1 MKLNDQTIII
11 EILNIAIDA
20 GKEILKIYDNEI
32 IVNSKQDKSP
42 ITQADIKSNNLIISK
57 LKKIE
62 SQIPILSEESLV
74 SWENRKKWNKYWLI
88 DPLDGTKEFINRNGE
103 FTVNIALI
111 VNDSPVFGGIYVP
124 VKDVY
129 YFGVQ
134 GEGAFKKEGEGEL
147 TRLNVNQNKGDWIVV
162 GSKSHAKPAEREFY
176 EEIGVKES
184 FSVGSSLK
192 FCMVAEGVAD
202 LYYRSGPTMEWDIAA
217 GHAIV
222 RAAGGEV
229 FKDLDCKEVFTYNKE
244 NLLNGPFLATSTTKL
259 K

>member
-1 MKLNDQTIII
+1 MGHNLIEVIAPILKEAGDKII
-11 EILNIAIDA
+11 EIYNSDQSNVVDHKADDSPLTLADIASN
-20 GKEILKIYDNEI
+20 NEI
-32 IVNSKQDKSP
+32 VKGLKANFDYP
-42 ITQADIKSNNLIISK
+42 IIS
-57 LKKIE
+57 
-62 SQIPILSEESLV
+62 EEL
-74 SWENRKKWNKYWLI
+74 ENADYSARKDFTKFWCV

-111 VNDSPVFGGIYVP
+111 EDGVPTFGGIYVP
-124 VKDVY
+124 VKDTY
-129 YFGVQ
+129 YFGIK

-147 TRLNVNQNKGDWIVV
+147 KELKVNQNSGDWIAV
-162 GSKSHAKPAEREFY
+162 GSKSHAKPAEKEFY

-192 FCMVAEGVAD
+192 FCMVAEGSAD

-229 FKDLDCKEVFTYNKE
+229 YKDLECKEVFTYNKE